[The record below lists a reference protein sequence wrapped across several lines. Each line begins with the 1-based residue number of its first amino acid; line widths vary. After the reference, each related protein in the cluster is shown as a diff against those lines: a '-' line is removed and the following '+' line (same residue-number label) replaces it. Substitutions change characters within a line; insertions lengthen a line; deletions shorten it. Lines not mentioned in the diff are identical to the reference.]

1 MHPWFVINSDLSKY
15 YSQLYTRSVVMS
27 KQIKNDRKSQWI
39 RYLIKLLFITI
50 CCLGC
55 GYHVY
60 SIVGLFIQRQ
70 TNLQGLLGKF

>member
-1 MHPWFVINSDLSKY
+1 MYPWYVINNDLSKY
-15 YSQLYTRSVVMS
+15 YSQLYTRTVVIS

-60 SIVGLFIQRQ
+60 SIVELFIQRQ
-70 TNLQGLLGKF
+70 TNVH